1 MSERI
6 LIVDDEEDFLEVMAE
21 RIGARGIDVSTAPSA
36 DEALRQVESGD
47 FDAVILDL
55 RMPGMNG
62 IEALKAIK
70 SKQPEAQVILLSGQ
84 ATLQDGIAAM
94 KLGALDFMEKPADMN
109 ALMEKIHRAQAR
121 KMLVVEGRMEEKI
134 KKIISTRGW

>member
-36 DEALRQVESGD
+36 DEALKKVEEGD

-70 SKQPEAQVILLSGQ
+70 AKQPEAQVILLSGQ

-109 ALMEKIHRAQAR
+109 ALMEKIHKAQAR
-121 KMLVVEGRMEEKI
+121 KMLVVEGKLEEKI